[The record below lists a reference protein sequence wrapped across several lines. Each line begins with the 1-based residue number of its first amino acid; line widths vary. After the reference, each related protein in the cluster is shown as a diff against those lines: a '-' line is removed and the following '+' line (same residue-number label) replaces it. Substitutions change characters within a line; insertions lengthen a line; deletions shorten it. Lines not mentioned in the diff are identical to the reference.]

1 MAKKYFTADEDKY
14 ILDHYQS
21 EDYRT
26 IAKKLGRSICSV
38 QHRAIRLGV
47 KRRVTERTEFTPEE
61 DNWLKE
67 VMPNHLY
74 RDVCKMFEQKFGKK
88 LTKKQLD
95 GHNYNVLKVS
105 NSNKGNKKFRADKFE
120 PIGYEVQYPNGYTY
134 VKVSDTGNQKA
145 DYKSKQYVEYEKHY
159 GPVPENCIV
168 IFLDGDKNNFDAD
181 NLYAL
186 DKRLSCVL
194 NKRGLRTDCNRDLT
208 LAAIK
213 TWELHYAVKDA
224 KDV

>member
-14 ILDHYQS
+14 ILDHYQC

-26 IAKKLGRSICSV
+26 IAQKLDRSVCSV

-47 KRRVTERTEFTPEE
+47 KRRETERIEFTPEE

-74 RDVCKMFEQKFGKK
+74 RDVCKMFGQRFGKK
-88 LTKKQLD
+88 LTKKQLEC
-95 GHNYNVLKVS
+95 HNYNVLKS
-105 NSNKGNKKFRADKFE
+105 GNNNKGNKRFRADKFE
-120 PIGYEVQYPNGYTY
+120 PIGYEVKYPNGYTY
-134 VKVSDTGNQKA
+134 VKVSDTGNQKV

-159 GPVPENCIV
+159 GKVPENCIV
-168 IFLDGDKNNFDAD
+168 IFLDSNRENFNKD

-186 DKRLSCVL
+186 DKRISCVL
-194 NKRGLRTDCNRDLT
+194 NKRRLRTDCTKELT
-208 LAAIK
+208 LTAIK
-213 TWELHYAVKDA
+213 AWELHYAVKDA
-224 KDV
+224 KDI

>member
-1 MAKKYFTADEDKY
+1 M
-14 ILDHYQS
+14 
-21 EDYRT
+21 
-26 IAKKLGRSICSV
+26 
-38 QHRAIRLGV
+38 GV
-47 KRRVTERTEFTPEE
+47 KRREAERIEFTQEE
-61 DNWLKE
+61 DEWLKE

-74 RDVCKMFEQKFGKK
+74 RDVCKMFEQKFGKI
-88 LTKKQLD
+88 LTKRQLD

-145 DYKSKQYVEYEKHY
+145 DYKSKQYVEYEKYY
-159 GPVPENCIV
+159 GNVPENCIV
-168 IFLDGDKNNFDAD
+168 IFLDGNRENFDKD

-186 DKRLSCVL
+186 DKRISCML
-194 NKRGLRTDCNRDLT
+194 NKHRLRTDCTKELT

-224 KDV
+224 KDI